1 MIPQREGCFAM
12 LLKKLPNIHLTSI
25 DGSSFST
32 DQLLGKKT
40 LIFMWASW

>member
-1 MIPQREGCFAM
+1 M
-12 LLKKLPNIHLTSI
+12 LLKKLPNFSLTTMS
-25 DGSSFST
+25 GEEFST

>member
-1 MIPQREGCFAM
+1 M
-12 LLKKLPNIHLTSI
+12 LLKKLPKFTFTGMN
-25 DGSSFST
+25 GEEFST